1 MKLTNAMQ
9 FNKKSM
15 NKKQTL
21 TPEKR
26 FLIWHFSKNK
36 FTKATLQKYIQ
47 EIKRGRITLDA
58 LNPLEMQLYDF
69 FTTENATERFAK
81 FQEAYELMQKELEE
95 I

>member
-1 MKLTNAMQ
+1 
-9 FNKKSM
+9 M
-15 NKKQTL
+15 NKKQNL

-47 EIKRGRITLDA
+47 EIKRGVITLDT
-58 LNPLEMQLYDF
+58 LNPLERQLYDI
-69 FTTENATERFAK
+69 FTTENAIERIAK
-81 FQEAYELMQKELEE
+81 FQEAYESMQKELNE